1 MIFGLQLLIAHLLGD
16 FVFQSDKW
24 VKNKEE
30 RKIKS
35 KYLYYHILI
44 HFVLM
49 IVLTG
54 FEKKYFGEIAFISIS
69 HYIIDVAK
77 LYIQKNKTKKAL
89 FFVDQILHLAVLALV
104 WYIFEPFKIDL
115 TIIQQPKVL
124 LTLVFLLFNTYVAAI
139 VLKVVLQKWNPITNY
154 PNGTNNAGQII
165 GILERLFIFLFVTMN
180 FWEGVGFLLAAKS
193 IFRFGDLKEK
203 QEVRLTEYI
212 LIGTLLSFGI
222 GIGCGLAYKYLLSH
236 I

>member
-77 LYIQKNKTKKAL
+77 LYIQKNK
-89 FFVDQILHLAVLALV
+89 
-104 WYIFEPFKIDL
+104 
-115 TIIQQPKVL
+115 
-124 LTLVFLLFNTYVAAI
+124 
-139 VLKVVLQKWNPITNY
+139 
-154 PNGTNNAGQII
+154 
-165 GILERLFIFLFVTMN
+165 
-180 FWEGVGFLLAAKS
+180 KS
-193 IFRFGDLKEK
+193 CKSL
-203 QEVRLTEYI
+203 
-212 LIGTLLSFGI
+212 
-222 GIGCGLAYKYLLSH
+222 YLDR
-236 I
+236 